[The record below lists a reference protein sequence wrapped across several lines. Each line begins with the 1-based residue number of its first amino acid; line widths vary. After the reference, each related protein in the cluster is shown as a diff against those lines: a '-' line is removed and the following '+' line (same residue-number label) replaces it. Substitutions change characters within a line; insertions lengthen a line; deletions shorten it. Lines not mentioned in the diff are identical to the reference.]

1 MIVRARAG
9 LIATL
14 AAGALT
20 CAACGGDSTPRAEP
34 NTPTPSASE
43 TTASPTPTG
52 SQPPS
57 SSVQVAIIDN
67 SYDPAEVTV
76 AVGGTVL
83 WQHAGTATHSVTA
96 KDNSFD
102 SSPQCSQT
110 RFDQCLQTGAA
121 FSHVFNTAGRFEY
134 SCRIHGPLMAGVVV
148 VA

>member
-9 LIATL
+9 LIAIL
-14 AAGALT
+14 AAGALIF
-20 CAACGGDSTPRAEP
+20 AACGGDSTPRAELSAP
-34 NTPTPSASE
+34 APTASE
-43 TTASPTPTG
+43 TTASPTPTA

-67 SYDPAEVTV
+67 SYDPAEITV

-96 KDNSFD
+96 KDGSFD

-110 RFDQCLQTGAA
+110 RFDQCMQTGAT
-121 FSHVFNTAGRFEY
+121 FSHVFTAAGRFEY